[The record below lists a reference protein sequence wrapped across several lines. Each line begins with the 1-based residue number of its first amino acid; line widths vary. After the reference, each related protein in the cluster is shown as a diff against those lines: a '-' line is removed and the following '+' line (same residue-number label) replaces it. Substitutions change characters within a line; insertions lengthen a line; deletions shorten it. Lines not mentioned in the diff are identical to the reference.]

1 MSWILYIF
9 VTSFTF
15 FIVVLYIEIKNYI
28 YVKGERMLVLY
39 MSFIDEEK
47 DKEKFEKIY
56 HEYKKQMALVAMTI
70 VHNETDTEDIV
81 HEVFLNVATRHMNTI
96 NRIADEKDLRNYLLK
111 ATKNTALNWKKMK
124 QRWVYPVENLEEEN
138 TQQDLSDDNF
148 IDYLCLKIEYDHVV
162 EAVQSLEPRY
172 RDVLYHH
179 LVLEVPVPELA
190 KYLNQSVST
199 TKKQL
204 VRGKKKLLL
213 LLEGGKENGND

>member
-1 MSWILYIF
+1 
-9 VTSFTF
+9 
-15 FIVVLYIEIKNYI
+15 
-28 YVKGERMLVLY
+28 MLVLY

-56 HEYKKQMALVAMTI
+56 HAYKKQMALVAMTV
-70 VHNETDTEDIV
+70 VHNEADMEDIV
-81 HEVFLNVATRHMNTI
+81 HEVFLNIATRHMNTI
-96 NRIADEKDLRNYLLK
+96 NRITDEKDLRNYLLK
-111 ATKNTALNWKKMK
+111 ATKNAALNWKKKK
-124 QRWVYPVENLEEEN
+124 QRWVYPIENLEGEN

-148 IDYLCLKIEYDHVV
+148 IDHLCLKMEYDHVV

-179 LVLEVPVPELA
+179 FVLEVPVPDLA

>member
-1 MSWILYIF
+1 
-9 VTSFTF
+9 
-15 FIVVLYIEIKNYI
+15 
-28 YVKGERMLVLY
+28 MLVLY

-56 HEYKKQMALVAMTI
+56 HAHKKQMALVAMTI
-70 VHNETDTEDIV
+70 VHNEADTEDIV
-81 HEVFLNVATRHMNTI
+81 HEVFLNVAIKHMNTI
-96 NRIADEKDLRNYLLK
+96 NRITDEKDLRNYLLK
-111 ATKNTALNWKKMK
+111 STKNTALNWKKKK
-124 QRWVYPVENLEEEN
+124 QRWVYPIENMDVENAFV
-138 TQQDLSDDNF
+138 DLSDDKF
-148 IDYLCLKIEYDHVV
+148 VDHLCLKMKYNHVV

-179 LVLEVPVPELA
+179 FVLEVPVPELA